1 MKRFGLFLLS
11 TLFIASTFLTS
22 CSKDDDPVVGFP
34 SIDFKGGADYTFE
47 DVTITTNDDILV
59 GINAAM
65 HNETKK
71 KLTHFKLELVSDNSS
86 VTLVDSSFSA
96 DNFSAD
102 YMISFSETGQLTL
115 NAKITDEDNRSDEAS
130 FQITV
135 EEGGVKVKKNA
146 DVTLGS
152 WNDAIG
158 SFYDT
163 QNEAVYTISA
173 AKENQET
180 VDFIFFKGAT
190 NQNTFAA
197 PDDEDV
203 NTIETFQLNDWTVKN
218 ETRFMLSD
226 MTAAEFDA
234 IGEYH
239 IFPEFTGTGSRINNL
254 ENGDVVYF
262 RTEAG
267 KHGYIKVVDLY
278 SRGDLADF
286 EVIIE
291 E

>member
-1 MKRFGLFLLS
+1 MKKITLILLS
-11 TLFIASTFLTS
+11 TMFIAASVLTS

-34 SIDFKGGADYTFE
+34 SIDFKGGNDYTSE

-59 GINAAM
+59 GIMAAM

-71 KLTHFKLELVSDNSS
+71 ALTNFKLELVSANSTT
-86 VTLVDSSFSA
+86 TLVDSTFNA
-96 DNFSAD
+96 ETFNAD
-102 YMISFSETGQLTL
+102 YQISFSDTGQLTL
-115 NAKITDEDNRSDEAS
+115 NAKITDEDNRSEEAS

-135 EEGGVKVKKNA
+135 EEGGVKVKKNT
-146 DVTLGS
+146 DLTLGS

-163 QNEAVYTISA
+163 QNEAVYTISS

-203 NTIETFQLNDWTVKN
+203 NTIETFQLDDWTVKN
-218 ETRFMLSD
+218 ATRFVMAD
-226 MTAAEFDA
+226 MDAAAFDA
-234 IGEYH
+234 IGDYH
-239 IFPEFTGTGSRINNL
+239 IFPEFTGTDSRINNL

-262 RTEAG
+262 QTEAG